1 MPPTIS
7 APEKSGNQISTTSA
21 TNLALLAFE
30 ELAELQTLAKNLSF
44 LSYNAGFAG
53 FRAGE
58 DGRTVSVLTQF
69 TRRASEELQQ
79 AHAEIQGLRSKT
91 YRKNAELL
99 VLQRKDYSLCAC
111 LELLALQSRQESQQE
126 EPEGD
131 GSERGEL
138 LPYSEAC
145 RLALDRFRGE
155 MERGFLAVFRYLES
169 LWDCVQDLEDVL
181 MRMENIATRVAIEA
195 TGIRDN
201 ETDFVQ
207 VAERMR
213 GDCEVLR
220 KMLFRTKR
228 AIRTAQNES
237 CSRMT
242 G

>member
-1 MPPTIS
+1 ML
-7 APEKSGNQISTTSA
+7 APEVLGSKPSTTSA

-30 ELAELQTLAKNLSF
+30 EFAELQGLAKNLSF

-79 AHAEIQGLRSKT
+79 AHAEIQSLRSKT

-99 VLQRKDYSLCAC
+99 VLQGKDRSFCKC
-111 LELLALQSRQESQQE
+111 LDLFSQPSPEVRGE
-126 EPEGD
+126 E
-131 GSERGEL
+131 GSEDS
-138 LPYSEAC
+138 PYAEVC

-155 MERGFLAVFRYLES
+155 IELGFQAVFGYLGA
-169 LWDCVQDLEDVL
+169 LLGFTQDLGDVL

-195 TGIRDN
+195 TGIKDH

-213 GDCEVLR
+213 SDCEVLR
-220 KMLFRTKR
+220 NMLFRTKR
-228 AIRTAQNES
+228 AIRVAQNES
-237 CSRMT
+237 RSRMT

>member
-1 MPPTIS
+1 MTTPTML
-7 APEKSGNQISTTSA
+7 APEAMGAAPSTTSA

-30 ELAELQTLAKNLSF
+30 ELAELQGLAKNLSF

-99 VLQRKDYSLCAC
+99 VLQRKDQSCCKGLD
-111 LELLALQSRQESQQE
+111 LLGNLPSREECKEGMEES
-126 EPEGD
+126 
-131 GSERGEL
+131 
-138 LPYSEAC
+138 PYSQVSQ
-145 RLALDRFRGE
+145 LALDRFRGE
-155 MERGFLAVFRYLES
+155 IALGFDAVFSYLEA
-169 LWDCVQDLEDVL
+169 LFGLVQDLEDVL

-195 TGIRDN
+195 TGIRDH

-213 GDCEVLR
+213 GDCEILR
-220 KMLFRTKR
+220 SMLFRTKR
-228 AIRTAQNES
+228 AIRTAKNES
-237 CSRMT
+237 RSRMT